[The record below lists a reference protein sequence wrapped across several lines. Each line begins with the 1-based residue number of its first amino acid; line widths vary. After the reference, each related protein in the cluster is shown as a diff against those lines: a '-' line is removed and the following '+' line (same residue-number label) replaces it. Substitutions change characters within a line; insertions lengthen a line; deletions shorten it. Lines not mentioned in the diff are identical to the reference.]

1 MRLYRRLLL
10 VATLLAFAVI
20 ALGAYVRLSDAG
32 LGCPDWPGCYGH
44 WLGVPDAAHEQ
55 LAAQQAFP
63 ERPINTGKAWKEML
77 HRYLAGT
84 LGLLILTL
92 CLLAWR
98 KAFRSRQS
106 PALPTLLLGVV
117 GLQAALG
124 MWTVTL
130 LLKPVIVTLHLIGG
144 MTTLSLL
151 VGLALREQALNA
163 VAPGRVT
170 RIIAACALLTII
182 VQIALGGW
190 VSSNYA
196 ALACS
201 DFPSCQG
208 QWQPPMNFA
217 EAFSL
222 HRELGMTADG
232 QLLSSE
238 ALTAIHWTHRIGAA
252 AVSLV
257 AGALALTL
265 LRTGQRRWQIWGG
278 TVLALLLIQISL
290 GIANVLLSLPLSLA
304 VAHTIG
310 AASLLTVVLSINV
323 QMFSIS
329 RLKSGATILGC
340 EASRHHE
347 YCR

>member
-1 MRLYRRLLL
+1 MS
-10 VATLLAFAVI
+10 FAQ
-20 ALGAYVRLSDAG
+20 AY
-32 LGCPDWPGCYGH
+32 
-44 WLGVPDAAHEQ
+44 
-55 LAAQQAFP
+55 
-63 ERPINTGKAWKEML
+63 
-77 HRYLAGT
+77 
-84 LGLLILTL
+84 
-92 CLLAWR
+92 
-98 KAFRSRQS
+98 
-106 PALPTLLLGVV
+106 
-117 GLQAALG
+117 
-124 MWTVTL
+124 
-130 LLKPVIVTLHLIGG
+130 
-144 MTTLSLL
+144 
-151 VGLALREQALNA
+151 
-163 VAPGRVT
+163 
-170 RIIAACALLTII
+170 
-182 VQIALGGW
+182 
-190 VSSNYA
+190 
-196 ALACS
+196 
-201 DFPSCQG
+201 
-208 QWQPPMNFA
+208 
-217 EAFSL
+217 SL

-232 QLLSSE
+232 QLLPIE